1 MMEFKGRT
9 SLKIK
14 TIVDSAIGWIKD
26 SLVGKS
32 FSESECESFFFDPE
46 YIKNCLGK

>member
-32 FSESECESFFFDPE
+32 LVNLNANLFFK
-46 YIKNCLGK
+46 IQNILKIVW